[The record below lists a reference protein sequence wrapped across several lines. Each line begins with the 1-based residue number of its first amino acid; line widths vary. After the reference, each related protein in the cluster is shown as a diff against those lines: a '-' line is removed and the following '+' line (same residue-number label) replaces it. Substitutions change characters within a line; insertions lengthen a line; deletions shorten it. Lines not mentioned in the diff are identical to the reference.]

1 MSQPSRTRS
10 VLSAFGSLKITVA
23 GLFLLLI
30 LTVWG
35 TLYQVD
41 HGLYLAQER
50 FYQSTWFWIGGVFP
64 FPGAQLVMAV
74 LFVNLIASML
84 VVTFYR
90 NRINW
95 GLIVTHFGLL
105 LMLAA
110 GAITFY
116 SGKNA
121 QLSLEEGAGSNVAI
135 SFGEWEL
142 AILSPSA
149 ERGRQPVMALD
160 ASALRRGR
168 VIPLPD
174 GARSIRVETY
184 HRNTLAHRDSVENP
198 PVNRSGLTVLES
210 RPLNKEPGQDL
221 PGLEF
226 TLLEEGREPKRFLL
240 WGGDARPT
248 PLDPGGREW
257 IGLRRLRVPL
267 PATLTLVDFKREL
280 YQGSGIAKSY
290 SSQVL
295 VDAGDGLERKVLISM
310 NKPLRIHDF
319 TFYQSSFS
327 SAPGGREIS
336 TFSVVQNYGRL
347 MPYVATGATVIGMT
361 FYYTAMLF
369 GRLRRNGNEEK
380 AR

>member
-1 MSQPSRTRS
+1 MSNKTAIRS
-10 VLSAFGSLKITVA
+10 VLSILGSLKITVA

-35 TLYQVD
+35 TIYQVD

-50 FYQSTWFWIGGVFP
+50 FYQSSVFWIGGIFP

-74 LFVNLIASML
+74 MFVNLIASML
-84 VVTFYR
+84 LLTFFR
-90 NRINW
+90 ARVIW
-95 GLIVTHFGLL
+95 SLLITHFGLL

-121 QLSLEEGAGSNVAI
+121 QLTLEEGEGSNVAI

-142 AILSPSA
+142 AIMPPA
-149 ERGRQPVMALD
+149 TTRNRQTVHAVNTH
-160 ASALRRGR
+160 ALRVGR
-168 VIPLPD
+168 TITLPD
-174 GARSIRVETY
+174 RNQSIRIETY
-184 HRNTLAHRDSVENP
+184 YRNCQAHRDQMETRPKNS
-198 PVNRSGLTVLES
+198 SGFTHLEAVA
-210 RPLNKEPGQDL
+210 LNKEPGQDL
-221 PGLEF
+221 PGVVF
-226 TLLEEGREPKRFLL
+226 TLLENDTEIGRYLL
-240 WGGDARPT
+240 WGGDQGPT
-248 PLDPGGREW
+248 PLQPGPELW

-267 PATLTLVDFKREL
+267 PSAIKLIDFRREM

-290 SSQVL
+290 ASL
-295 VDAGDGLERKVLISM
+295 VMVEPGNENERQVLISM
-310 NKPLRIHDF
+310 NKPLRLQDF

-347 MPYVATGATVIGMT
+347 MPYIATGATVVGMMIY
-361 FYYTAMLF
+361 FTAMLF
-369 GRLRRNGNEEK
+369 ARLHRKPAGE
-380 AR
+380 AQS

>member
-1 MSQPSRTRS
+1 MSKQSPAR
-10 VLSAFGSLKITVA
+10 LIFSAFGSLKVTVA

-50 FYQSTWFWIGGVFP
+50 FYQSTWFWIGGVIP

-84 VVTFYR
+84 VLTIWR

-110 GAITFY
+110 GALTFY
-116 SGKNA
+116 TGKNA
-121 QLSLEEGAGSNVAI
+121 QLSLEEGDGSNVAI
-135 SFGEWEL
+135 AFGEWEL
-142 AILSPSA
+142 AVLPA
-149 ERGRQPVMALD
+149 TADRTRQPVTALD

-168 VIPLPD
+168 VIALP
-174 GARSIRVETY
+174 GERQSIRVDAY
-184 HRNTLAHRDSVENP
+184 YRNSIAHRDAINNP
-198 PVNRSGLTVLES
+198 PANASGFTVLEP
-210 RPLNKEPGQDL
+210 RPLNKEPGQDM
-221 PGLEF
+221 PGLLF
-226 TLLEEGREPKRFLL
+226 TLMENGEEVRQVLL
-240 WGGDARPT
+240 WGNDPRPT
-248 PLDPGGREW
+248 PLDRNGTW

-267 PATLTLVDFKREL
+267 PATITLVDFKREL

-290 SSQVL
+290 SSQVI
-295 VDAGDGLERKVLISM
+295 VDSGDGLERKVLISM
-310 NKPLRIHDF
+310 NKPLRIRDF

-347 MPYVATGATVIGMT
+347 MPYIATGATVVGMT
-361 FYYTAMLF
+361 VYFTAMLF
-369 GRLRRNGNEEK
+369 ARLRRKDQG
-380 AR
+380 AAS

>member
-1 MSQPSRTRS
+1 MNGNRALKSI
-10 VLSAFGSLKITVA
+10 LAIFGSLKVTVV
-23 GLFLLLI
+23 GLFFLLI

-41 HGLYLAQER
+41 YGLYLAQER
-50 FYQSTWFWIGGVFP
+50 FYQSNFFWVAGIIP

-74 LFVNLIASML
+74 LFVNLIASMVL
-84 VVTFYR
+84 LTFWR
-90 NRINW
+90 SRVKW
-95 GLIVTHFGLL
+95 SLITTHFGLL

-121 QLSLEEGAGSNVAI
+121 QLSLEEGEASNVAI

-142 AILSPSA
+142 ALMPPST
-149 ERGRQPVMALD
+149 GSRQKVTAVD
-160 ASALRRGR
+160 AQALRKGR
-168 VIPLPD
+168 TISLP
-174 GARSIRVETY
+174 GQNLSIRIEAY
-184 HRNTLAHRDSVENP
+184 HRNCRAVRDHMDAP
-198 PVNRSGLTVLES
+198 PINNSGFTSLHPMS
-210 RPLNKEPGQDL
+210 LNTEPGQDL
-221 PGLEF
+221 PGVIF
-226 TLLEEGREPKRFLL
+226 TLLENGEEKDRYLL
-240 WGGDARPT
+240 WGGDPGPT
-248 PLDPGGREW
+248 ALRQGSATW
-257 IGLRRLRVPL
+257 AGLRRLRVPL
-267 PATLTLVDFKREL
+267 PATITLIDFRREL

-290 SSQVL
+290 SSQVE

-310 NKPLRIHDF
+310 NKPLRLHDF

-361 FYYTAMLF
+361 IYFTALLF
-369 GRLRRNGNEEK
+369 TRLRRRPPPEVVS
-380 AR
+380 

>member
-1 MSQPSRTRS
+1 MSNQSLIRS
-10 VLSAFGSLKITVA
+10 IFSAFGSLKITVA
-23 GLFLLLI
+23 GLFLLLV

-50 FYQSTWFWIGGVFP
+50 FYQSTWFWIGDVIP

-84 VVTFYR
+84 VVTVWR

-95 GLIVTHFGLL
+95 GLVVTHLGLL
-105 LMLAA
+105 MMLAA

-116 SGKNA
+116 TGRNA
-121 QLSLEEGAGSNVAI
+121 QLSLEEGSGSNVAI

-142 AILSPSA
+142 TIMPPSGSR
-149 ERGRQPVMALD
+149 ERQPVMAID

-168 VIPLPD
+168 TISLPD
-174 GARSIRVETY
+174 GDRSIRVEAY
-184 HRNTLAHRDSVENP
+184 HRNCIAHRDAIQNA
-198 PVNRSGLTVLES
+198 PVNSSGNTMLEPK
-210 RPLNKEPGQDL
+210 PLNKEPGQDM
-221 PGLEF
+221 PGLIF
-226 TLLEEGREPKRFLL
+226 TLFEQGNEVQRFLL
-240 WGGDARPT
+240 WGGDRRPT
-248 PLDPGGREW
+248 PLGRNNDAW

-267 PATLTLVDFKREL
+267 PATIKLIDFKREM

-295 VDAGDGLERKVLISM
+295 VDSGDGSERKVLISM
-310 NKPLRIHDF
+310 NKPLRIKDF

-347 MPYVATGATVIGMT
+347 MPYIATGATVTGMI

-369 GRLRRNGNEEK
+369 YRLRRNAPGETP
-380 AR
+380 

>member
-1 MSQPSRTRS
+1 MNVKSPIRN
-10 VLSAFGSLKITVA
+10 VLATLGSLKITVG
-23 GLFLLLI
+23 GLFLLLV

-50 FYQSTWFWIGGVFP
+50 FYQSTVFWIGGIFP

-84 VVTFYR
+84 FLTFFR
-90 NRINW
+90 GRVIW
-95 GLIVTHFGLL
+95 SLLITHFGLL
-105 LMLAA
+105 MMLAA

-121 QLSLEEGAGSNVAI
+121 QLTLEEGAGSNVAI

-142 AILSPSA
+142 AIMPPSSS
-149 ERGRQPVMALD
+149 RSRQTVNAVNTQ
-160 ASALRRGR
+160 ALRTGRTIALPNRGQ
-168 VIPLPD
+168 
-174 GARSIRVETY
+174 SIRIETY
-184 HRNTLAHRDSVENP
+184 MRNSQAHRDPIENRP
-198 PVNRSGLTVLES
+198 QNSSGFTHLEAVA
-210 RPLNKEPGQDL
+210 LNKEPGQDL
-221 PGLEF
+221 PGVIF
-226 TLLEEGREPKRFLL
+226 TLLENGTEVGRYLL
-240 WGGDARPT
+240 WGGDPGPT
-248 PLDPGGREW
+248 PLQPGPEAW

-267 PATLTLVDFKREL
+267 PATIKLIDFRREM

-290 SSQVL
+290 ASL
-295 VDAGDGLERKVLISM
+295 VMVEPGNENERQVLISM
-310 NKPLRIHDF
+310 NKPLRLQDF

-347 MPYVATGATVIGMT
+347 MPYIATGATVVGMMIY
-361 FYYTAMLF
+361 FTAMLF
-369 GRLRRNGNEEK
+369 ARLHRKPTGGTPS
-380 AR
+380 